1 MSLRIN
7 KDVVVTTHIDF
18 LRSLRP
24 VGQGAFFTEVFK
36 KDDGTLFTVVYDC
49 GTETDSSILDAQ
61 IDEFKKGLLRLT
73 SCSYHIFIRTILVD
87 LINC

>member
-1 MSLRIN
+1 MPLHLR

-24 VGQGAFFTEVFK
+24 VGQGAFYTEVFK

-49 GTETDSSILDAQ
+49 GTETDSSILEAQ
-61 IDEFKKGLLRLT
+61 IDEFKKGIT
-73 SCSYHIFIRTILVD
+73 QID
-87 LINC
+87 L